1 MIPGSRAHAANRKM
15 HSSALRL
22 KAEGLNVDEYTIGL
36 IKGAIALLRK
46 MVDMDEPPNE
56 VTREGAQA
64 VADQLQ
70 DFINAEEQK
79 SKS

>member
-1 MIPGSRAHAANRKM
+1 MRQQFRGFRQCPPVLPLH
-15 HSSALRL
+15 